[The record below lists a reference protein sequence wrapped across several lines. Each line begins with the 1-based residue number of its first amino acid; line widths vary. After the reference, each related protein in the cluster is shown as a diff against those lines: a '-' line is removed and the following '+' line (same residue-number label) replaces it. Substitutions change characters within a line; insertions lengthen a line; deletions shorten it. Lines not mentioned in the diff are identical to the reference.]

1 MIAFRYILIFAA
13 SAALAMS
20 QNAVATPT
28 ALRSAA
34 PTAAISATQKVLYQ
48 QGIQAISEGDW
59 ATADARFA
67 ELQRSLN
74 GREGSDAALYW
85 RAFALTRAGRTG
97 EAQSVI
103 KRLGEQHPRS
113 LWVTQA
119 QRLQGKG
126 DGDGLLAMLDL
137 PADQALPK
145 LTQRLRS
152 AASEQERRRVLF
164 VLSQVDDPR
173 ALEQMAAVARGSD
186 VALAGQAVHLL
197 GVAGA
202 QRQLRRVYEASS
214 DPEMQRRVLQALGVA
229 GAGPLL
235 GEMARGNTDVLSRRT
250 AVQAMGVAG
259 DVEGL
264 LRIAADD
271 GDINVRG
278 EAIRALGVAG
288 GQKQLLAL
296 YPALTKTP
304 QLRTE
309 AIAALRMADDDGSLL
324 ALYKSARTPEEKQ
337 VLLRALKSSDKSSEP

>member
-1 MIAFRYILIFAA
+1 MSTFRYILIFAA
-13 SAALAMS
+13 TAMLAMS
-20 QNAVATPT
+20 QDSMATPA
-28 ALRSAA
+28 ALRPAA
-34 PTAAISATQKVLYQ
+34 PATAANISATQKVLYQ

-59 ATADARFA
+59 AIADARFA
-67 ELQRSLN
+67 ELLRSLN

-85 RAFALTRAGRTG
+85 RAFALIRAGRTG
-97 EAQSVI
+97 EAQSI
-103 KRLGEQHPRS
+103 LQRLREQHPRS
-113 LWVTQA
+113 RWITQA
-119 QRLQGKG
+119 QRLQGKD

-137 PADQALPK
+137 PADQALTK

-152 AASEQERRRVLF
+152 AESEQDRRRVLF
-164 VLSQVDDPR
+164 VISQVDDPR

-202 QRQLRRVYEASS
+202 QGQLRQVYQASS
-214 DPEMQRRVLQALGVA
+214 DPGMKRRVLQALGVA

-235 GEMARGNTDVLSRRT
+235 CEMARDSTDVLLRST

-264 LRIAADD
+264 ARIAADG
-271 GDINVRG
+271 GDINVRR

-296 YPALTKTP
+296 YPQLTAIP

-309 AIAALRMADDDGSLL
+309 AIAALRVADNDGSLL
-324 ALYKSARTPEEKQ
+324 ALYRAARTPEEKQ
-337 VLLRALKSSDKSSEP
+337 VLLRALKSSEP